1 MAKRRLLFLLFILAL
16 IGAFGVWRA
25 EWPND
30 DRPKA
35 SSTSFNVLTNT
46 TSSVVVATTT
56 QAVKTTTNALVVHV
70 VDGDTVDV
78 KLDTEPN
85 KQYRVRL
92 LGVNTP
98 ETVDPRRPVQC
109 FGKQAS
115 DFAKKTLSGKRI
127 RLEADPQADE
137 RDKYDRLLRNI
148 FLEDGTDF
156 NALLVKDGYA
166 QAYVS
171 FPQNP
176 ARKVELRKLE
186 SEAKATKAG
195 MWAPGVCQ

>member
-1 MAKRRLLFLLFILAL
+1 MAKRRLLFILFILAL
-16 IGAFGVWRA
+16 IGAFGAWRA
-25 EWPND
+25 EWPKNN
-30 DRPKA
+30 RPKA
-35 SSTSFNVLTNT
+35 SSTSLSVLTSA
-46 TSSVVVATTT
+46 TSSAITATTT
-56 QAVKTTTNALVVHV
+56 QAAKVQTNALVVRV

-78 KLDTEPN
+78 KLDAEPN

-109 FGKQAS
+109 FGKEAS
-115 DFAKKTLSGKRI
+115 DFTKKTLNDKRI

-148 FLEDGTDF
+148 YLEDGTDF
-156 NALLVKDGYA
+156 NALLIIDGYA

-176 ARKVELRKLE
+176 QRKTELRRLE
-186 SEAKATKAG
+186 SEAKAAG
-195 MWAPGVCQ
+195 RGLWAPGACQ

>member
-1 MAKRRLLFLLFILAL
+1 MLSILAL
-16 IGAFGVWRA
+16 IGAFGAWRA
-25 EWPND
+25 DWPKNKS
-30 DRPKA
+30 PQ
-35 SSTSFNVLTNT
+35 SSSGSLNVLTNAA
-46 TSSVVVATTT
+46 SSVAVATTT

-70 VDGDTVDV
+70 VDGDTIDV
-78 KLDTEPN
+78 KLDAEPS

-109 FGKQAS
+109 FGKEAS
-115 DFAKKTLSGKRI
+115 DFTKKTLNGKRI
-127 RLEADPQADE
+127 RLDSDPQADE
-137 RDKYDRLLRNI
+137 RDKYDRLLRNV

-156 NALLVKDGYA
+156 NALLISEGYA
-166 QAYVS
+166 NAYVS

-186 SEAKATKAG
+186 SQAKAAG
-195 MWAPGVCQ
+195 KGLWAPGACQ